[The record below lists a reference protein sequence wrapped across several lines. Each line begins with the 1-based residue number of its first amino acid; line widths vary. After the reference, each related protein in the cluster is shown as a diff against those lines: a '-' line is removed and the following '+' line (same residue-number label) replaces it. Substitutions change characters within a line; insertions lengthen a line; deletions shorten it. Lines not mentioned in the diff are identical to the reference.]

1 MTLKTLLKASSAI
14 VLLSAIAANAQA
26 THPETG
32 EALAE
37 VQTFTYRVLDEH
49 SSVDPQ
55 VVEDVTGAEVV
66 RDLFEGLMNQGAT
79 GELVPGVATR
89 FDVSEDGLTYTFTL
103 RDNARWS
110 NGDPV
115 LASDF
120 VYAWKRA
127 VDPAL
132 ASEYAWFMEL
142 MSIENAAAIIAG
154 EMDKDA
160 LGVTAPN
167 DSTFVVTLSQ
177 PLPYFAQMTTHSTT
191 FPVHPATVEA
201 HGDTWTRPEN
211 IVSNGA
217 YVLREHVPQERLVR
231 VRNEMYWDNENTIID
246 EVTSLVINDVNQGLT
261 RYLAGELDRT
271 EVPPGQFQRL
281 SAEYPDQ
288 AISIPRLCSYY
299 YNFNLSEGGPE
310 ALQDVRVR
318 QAMNLA
324 VNRDVIVNN
333 VLGAGQ
339 TAAYN
344 FTPVRTAG
352 FTLPDLPIADMTQE
366 DRNAMAVALITE
378 AGYGIGGEPLSIELL
393 YNTSE
398 AHQNIAVALGQM
410 WQQTLGIQTTLANQ
424 EWQTFLQTRGNQNF
438 EMARGAWCGDYN
450 EASTFLDLVTT
461 NSGYNDAK
469 YSNAEVDQLMAEAK
483 TAADPQPNY
492 TRVEQIIAEE
502 VPIIPIYHYADG
514 YMFNPELK
522 GWPVDNV
529 EQNWYSRELYK
540 VAGE

>member
-1 MTLKTLLKASSAI
+1 MTLKTLLKASSAF
-14 VLLSAIAANAQA
+14 VLLSAIAANAQQ

-32 EALAE
+32 ETLAE
-37 VQTFTYRVLDEH
+37 EQTFTYRVLDEH

-55 VVEDVTGAEVV
+55 VVEDVTGSEIV
-66 RDLFEGLMNQGAT
+66 RDLFEGLMNQNAA
-79 GELVPGVATR
+79 GELVPGVATGYE
-89 FDVSEDGLTYTFTL
+89 VSDDGLTYTFTL
-103 RDNARWS
+103 RDDARWS

-127 VDPAL
+127 VDPEL

-154 EMDKDA
+154 EMDKEE
-160 LGVTAPN
+160 LGVAAPDEN
-167 DSTFVVTLSQ
+167 TFVVTLSQ
-177 PLPYFAQMTTHSTT
+177 PLPYFAQMTTHATT
-191 FPVHPATVEA
+191 FPVHPATVEEF
-201 HGDTWTRPEN
+201 GSEWTRPEN

-217 YVLREHVPQERLVR
+217 YILQEHVPQERLVR
-231 VRNEMYWDNENTIID
+231 VRNENYWNNENTIID
-246 EVTSLVINDVNQGLT
+246 EVTSLVINDVNQSLT

-271 EVPPGQFQRL
+271 ETPPGQFPRL
-281 SAEYPDQ
+281 AEEYPDQ

-318 QAMNLA
+318 QALNLA

-333 VLGAGQ
+333 VLASGQ

-344 FTPVRTAG
+344 FTPVRTAD
-352 FTLPDLPIADMTQE
+352 FELPDIPAASMTQE
-366 DRNAMAVALITE
+366 ERNAMAVELITE
-378 AGYGIGGEPLSIELL
+378 AGYGIGGEPLTIELL
-393 YNTSE
+393 YNTDE
-398 AHQNIAVALGQM
+398 AHRNVAIAMSQM
-410 WQQTLGIQTTLANQ
+410 WEQTLGIETTLANQ

-461 NSGYNDAK
+461 ESGYNDAK

-483 TAADPQPNY
+483 TAEDPQPNY
-492 TRVEQIIAEE
+492 TRVEQVIAEE

-514 YMFNPELK
+514 YMFNPALK

-529 EQNWYSRELYK
+529 EQNWYSRQLYK
-540 VAGE
+540 VADE